1 MPALISYVVAIFFL
15 LGSGYLGLQW
25 LTEPAPATIHAAKE
39 SLKSK
44 RVTEQTALSAD
55 VDGRHSDEQ
64 ESVSRGAQL
73 KPAADA
79 VADPQAPDDPTKTK
93 QVGTEKDPAKDVAE
107 VPRGGCMPFGI
118 TENGE
123 LVFPMECQAI
133 LAQYGAGQAASQ
145 PDPVDSTLAVKQ
157 AADGDR

>member
-1 MPALISYVVAIFFL
+1 
-15 LGSGYLGLQW
+15 
-25 LTEPAPATIHAAKE
+25 
-39 SLKSK
+39 
-44 RVTEQTALSAD
+44 

-64 ESVSRGAQL
+64 GSVSRGLQL

-79 VADPQAPDDPTKTK
+79 VADPQATDDPTKTK
-93 QVGTEKDPAKDVAE
+93 QVGTEKDSTKDVAE

-145 PDPVDSTLAVKQ
+145 PDPVESTLAVKR
-157 AADGDR
+157 AADSDR